1 MNSTTLR
8 LVIVFRSSRI
18 YIIGRVPSIVPTSED
33 AITLS
38 SLPATMSQEIVY
50 IWKVSRP
57 ANENVARALM
67 RAAYHTAIQADPK
80 ATQVLIR

>member
-1 MNSTTLR
+1 
-8 LVIVFRSSRI
+8 
-18 YIIGRVPSIVPTSED
+18 
-33 AITLS
+33 
-38 SLPATMSQEIVY
+38 MSQEIVY